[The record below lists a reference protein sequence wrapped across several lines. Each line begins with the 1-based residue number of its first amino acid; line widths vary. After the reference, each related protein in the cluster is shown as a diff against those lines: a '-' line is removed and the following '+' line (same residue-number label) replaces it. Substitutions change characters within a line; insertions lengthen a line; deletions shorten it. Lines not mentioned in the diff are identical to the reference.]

1 MYFKS
6 LEMRRRVSIVEDD
19 RDLRE
24 AMSLMIQFTENYQL
38 VSAFENA
45 EEAIEKLPE
54 FDADAILMDI
64 NLPGDSGIE
73 CVKRLKALFPKM
85 LFLMCTS
92 YEDDDKIF
100 QSLKAGASGY
110 ILKTDGPVKII
121 NALDELFEGGS
132 PMSSSIARKVVASF
146 SKVNINDANVATL
159 TLREKE
165 ILDSLARG
173 RMNKEVAN
181 ELDISI
187 GTVRKHIQHIYEKL
201 HVNTRVEAVNLYLK
215 R

>member
-1 MYFKS
+1 
-6 LEMRRRVSIVEDD
+6 MRRKVSIVEDD

-45 EEAIEKLPE
+45 EEAIEKLQE
-54 FDADAILMDI
+54 LDVDVVLMDI
-64 NLPGDSGIE
+64 NLPGYSGIE
-73 CVKRLKALFPKM
+73 CVKKLKALFPKM

-132 PMSSSIARKVVASF
+132 PMTSSIARKVVASF
-146 SKVNINDANVATL
+146 SKMNVNDANVETL
-159 TLREKE
+159 TVREKE

-181 ELDISI
+181 ELEISI

>member
-1 MYFKS
+1 
-6 LEMRRRVSIVEDD
+6 
-19 RDLRE
+19 
-24 AMSLMIQFTENYQL
+24 
-38 VSAFENA
+38 
-45 EEAIEKLPE
+45 
-54 FDADAILMDI
+54 MDI
-64 NLPGDSGIE
+64 NLPGESGIE
-73 CVKRLKALFPKM
+73 CVKRWKLNYPKV

-110 ILKTDGPVKII
+110 ILKTDGPAKII
-121 NALDELFEGGS
+121 NALNELFEGGS

-146 SKVNINDANVATL
+146 SKVDASNINVETL
-159 TLREKE
+159 TSRERE

-173 RMNKEVAN
+173 RMNKEVAA

>member
-1 MYFKS
+1 
-6 LEMRRRVSIVEDD
+6 MRRRVSIVEDN

-24 AMSLMIQFTENYQL
+24 AMSLMIQFTDNYEF
-38 VSAFENA
+38 VSSFENA
-45 EEAIEKLPE
+45 EEAIIKLI
-54 FDADAILMDI
+54 DLDVDVVLMDI
-64 NLPGDSGIE
+64 NLPGDSGID
-73 CVKRLKALFPKM
+73 CVKKLKGMFPKM

-121 NALDELFEGGS
+121 NALNELFEGGS

-146 SKVNINDANVATL
+146 SKVNSNDANVEML

-165 ILDSLARG
+165 ILNSLAKG
-173 RMNKEVAN
+173 SMNKEVAN
-181 ELDISI
+181 ELEISI

>member
-1 MYFKS
+1 MK
-6 LEMRRRVSIVEDD
+6 RRISIVEDD

-24 AMSLMIQFTENYQL
+24 AMSLMIQFTDNYEL
-38 VSAFENA
+38 VCTFQDA
-45 EEAIEKLPE
+45 EEALEKAKEIEV
-54 FDADAILMDI
+54 DAVLMDI

-73 CVKRLKALFPKM
+73 CVKKWKSIFPKV

-121 NALDELFEGGS
+121 NALNELFEGGS
-132 PMSSSIARKVVASF
+132 PMTSSIARKVVASF
-146 SKVNINDANVATL
+146 SHVDIHNANVTIL
-159 TLREKE
+159 TIREKE
-165 ILDSLARG
+165 ILDALSRG
-173 RMNKEVAN
+173 RMNKEVAF

>member
-1 MYFKS
+1 
-6 LEMRRRVSIVEDD
+6 MRRKVGIVEDD

-24 AMSLMIQFTENYQL
+24 AMSLMIQFTDNYEL
-38 VSAFENA
+38 VSAFQNA
-45 EEAIEKLPE
+45 EEAIAQLKDL
-54 FDADAILMDI
+54 DVDVVLMDI

-73 CVKRLKALFPKM
+73 CVKKLKALYPKM

-121 NALDELFEGGS
+121 NALDELFDGGS
-132 PMSSSIARKVVASF
+132 PMTSSIARKVVASF
-146 SKVNINDANVATL
+146 SKMNVNDANVETL
-159 TLREKE
+159 TQREKE

>member
-1 MYFKS
+1 
-6 LEMRRRVSIVEDD
+6 MRRRVSIVEDD

-24 AMSLMIQFTENYQL
+24 AMSLMIQFTDNYEF

-45 EEAIEKLPE
+45 EEAIDKLVNL
-54 FDADAILMDI
+54 DVDVVLMDI

-73 CVKRLKALFPKM
+73 CVKKLKALFPKM

-132 PMSSSIARKVVASF
+132 PMTSSIARKVVASF
-146 SKVNINDANVATL
+146 SKVNINDTNVETL

-181 ELDISI
+181 ELEISI

>member
-1 MYFKS
+1 
-6 LEMRRRVSIVEDD
+6 MRRRVSIVEDD

-24 AMSLMIQFTENYQL
+24 AMSLMIQFTDNYQL
-38 VSAFENA
+38 VSAFQNA
-45 EEAIEKLPE
+45 EEAIEKLKDSE
-54 FDADAILMDI
+54 VDAVLMDI

-73 CVKRLKALFPKM
+73 CVKKLKVLLPKV

-100 QSLKAGASGY
+100 HSLKAGASGY
-110 ILKTDGPVKII
+110 ILKTDGPVKMI

-132 PMSSSIARKVVASF
+132 PMTSSIARKVVASF
-146 SKVNINDANVATL
+146 SKVNINDANVETL
-159 TLREKE
+159 TSREKE

-173 RMNKEVAN
+173 KMNKEVAN
-181 ELDISI
+181 ELEISL

>member
-1 MYFKS
+1 
-6 LEMRRRVSIVEDD
+6 MRRRVCIVEDD

-24 AMSLMIQFTENYQL
+24 AMSLMIQFTDNYQFM
-38 VSAFENA
+38 SAFQNA
-45 EEAIEKLPE
+45 EEAIEKLKGAE
-54 FDADAILMDI
+54 VDAILMDI

-73 CVKRLKALFPKM
+73 CVKKLKALLPKV

-100 QSLKAGASGY
+100 QSLKSGASGY

-146 SKVNINDANVATL
+146 SKVNINDANVETL
-159 TLREKE
+159 TSREKE

-173 RMNKEVAN
+173 KMNKEVAN
-181 ELDISI
+181 ELDISL

-201 HVNTRVEAVNLYLK
+201 QVNTRVEAVNLYLK

>member
-1 MYFKS
+1 
-6 LEMRRRVSIVEDD
+6 MRKRVSIVEDD

-24 AMSLMIQFTENYQL
+24 AMSLMIQFTDNYEF

-45 EEAIEKLPE
+45 EEAIEKL
-54 FDADAILMDI
+54 ADLDVDVVLMDI

-73 CVKRLKALFPKM
+73 CVKKLKSLFPKM

-132 PMSSSIARKVVASF
+132 PMTSSIARKVVASF
-146 SKVNINDANVATL
+146 SKVNVNDVNVETL

-165 ILDSLARG
+165 ILNSLARG

-181 ELDISI
+181 ELEISL

>member
-1 MYFKS
+1 
-6 LEMRRRVSIVEDD
+6 MRRRVCIVEDD

-24 AMSLMIQFTENYQL
+24 AMSLMIQFTDNYQFM
-38 VSAFENA
+38 SAFQNA
-45 EEAIEKLPE
+45 EEAIEKLKDVE
-54 FDADAILMDI
+54 VDAILMDI

-73 CVKRLKALFPKM
+73 CVKKLKALLPKV

-132 PMSSSIARKVVASF
+132 PMTSSIARKVVASF
-146 SKVNINDANVATL
+146 SKVNINDANVETL
-159 TLREKE
+159 TSIEKE

-173 RMNKEVAN
+173 KMNKEVAN
-181 ELDISI
+181 ELDISL

-201 HVNTRVEAVNLYLK
+201 QVNTRVEAVNLYLK

>member
-1 MYFKS
+1 
-6 LEMRRRVSIVEDD
+6 MRRKVSIVEDD

-24 AMSLMIQFTENYQL
+24 AMSMMIQFTDNYEL

-45 EEAIEKLPE
+45 EEAIEKLVDL
-54 FDADAILMDI
+54 DADVVLMDI

-73 CVKRLKALFPKM
+73 CVKKLKSLFPKM

-110 ILKTDGPVKII
+110 ILKTEGPVKII

-132 PMSSSIARKVVASF
+132 PMTSSIARKVVASF
-146 SKVNINDANVATL
+146 SKMNVNDANVETL
-159 TLREKE
+159 TQREKE